1 MNYSA
6 ELEGVKAEVER
17 LYQNYPNESLVYHN
31 FAHTE
36 RVVQKAGELGN
47 HYKLNEKDFFIL
59 LSAAWFHDVGYLFDA
74 ANHEEAGAEV
84 AGRFLSSL
92 GSSTDIIDSVKS
104 AIISTKIPQAG
115 ANLVEQILGD
125 ADLFHLGTKEFKGL
139 NKSVRKEYS
148 LLYPQEYS
156 KEKWLI
162 KTIAFLE
169 SHRYQTDFAND
180 ILNKQKQ
187 KNIETLKSRLTGNNS
202 EVQEDAKIVKSI
214 NHAPVKEKEEK
225 PSRGIETMF
234 RISSA
239 NHQRLSDMAD
249 NKAHIIIT
257 VNSIILSAILS
268 FLIRKIDSELY
279 LAWPT
284 ALIML
289 VSLSAIIFAILSTR
303 PSITKGTFSQQEVD
317 EKKANLLFFGNFHK
331 MSFESYSAAMLVA
344 MNDKEYLYQMLIKD
358 LYSQGAVLG
367 KKYRLLRI
375 SYNIFMYGL
384 VAAVFA
390 FLIASLLF
398 A

>member
-1 MNYSA
+1 MNYSTV
-6 ELEGVKAEVER
+6 LEAVKAEVNR
-17 LYQNYPNESLVYHN
+17 LYQNNPNESLVYHN
-31 FAHTE
+31 FQHTA
-36 RVVQKAGELGN
+36 RVVQRATELADQ
-47 HYKLNEKDFFIL
+47 YKLEERDLFIL
-59 LSAAWFHDVGYLFDA
+59 LAAAWFHDIGYLFNA
-74 ANHEEAGAEV
+74 AKHEEVGALE
-84 AGRFLSSL
+84 AERFLRSVEVES
-92 GSSTDIIDSVKS
+92 DIIIAVKD
-104 AIISTKIPQAG
+104 AIMSTQIPQKG
-115 ANLVEQILGD
+115 ANLVQQILGD
-125 ADLFHLGTKEFKGL
+125 ADLFHLGTKEFKEV
-139 NKSVRKEYS
+139 NKMVRKEFS

-156 KEKWLI
+156 KERWLL

-169 SHRYQTDFAND
+169 SHRYQTDFANEA
-180 ILNKQKQ
+180 LSRQKQ
-187 KNIETLKSRLTGNNS
+187 KNIDGLKSRLTVNDP
-202 EVQEDAKIVKSI
+202 EEKLEAKTLTPTGL
-214 NHAPVKEKEEK
+214 APVKEKEEK
-225 PSRGIETMF
+225 PSKGIETMF

-303 PSITKGTFSQQEVD
+303 PSLTKGTFTQQEVD

-331 MSFESYSAAMLVA
+331 MSFETYSAAMLFA

-384 VAAVFA
+384 IASVFA

>member
-1 MNYSA
+1 
-6 ELEGVKAEVER
+6 
-17 LYQNYPNESLVYHN
+17 
-31 FAHTE
+31 
-36 RVVQKAGELGN
+36 
-47 HYKLNEKDFFIL
+47 
-59 LSAAWFHDVGYLFDA
+59 
-74 ANHEEAGAEV
+74 
-84 AGRFLSSL
+84 
-92 GSSTDIIDSVKS
+92 
-104 AIISTKIPQAG
+104 
-115 ANLVEQILGD
+115 
-125 ADLFHLGTKEFKGL
+125 
-139 NKSVRKEYS
+139 
-148 LLYPQEYS
+148 
-156 KEKWLI
+156 
-162 KTIAFLE
+162 
-169 SHRYQTDFAND
+169 
-180 ILNKQKQ
+180 
-187 KNIETLKSRLTGNNS
+187 
-202 EVQEDAKIVKSI
+202 
-214 NHAPVKEKEEK
+214 
-225 PSRGIETMF
+225 
-234 RISSA
+234 
-239 NHQRLSDMAD
+239 MAD